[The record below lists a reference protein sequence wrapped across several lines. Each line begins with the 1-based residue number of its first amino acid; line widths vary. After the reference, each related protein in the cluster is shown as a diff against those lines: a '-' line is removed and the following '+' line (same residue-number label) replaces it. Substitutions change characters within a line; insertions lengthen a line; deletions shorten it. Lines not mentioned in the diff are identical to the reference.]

1 MLLGALV
8 AWFLPRV
15 QYGKDNRNE
24 KLEYLGRGPP
34 SRPPP
39 AADAEQVQQEGQRQ
53 QQDSL
58 APRNVLP
65 GEMQQQQNQRQQPWP
80 VSELQSSR
88 EQDGEQP
95 ERSDEE
101 SPHCR

>member
-24 KLEYLGRGPP
+24 KLEYLGRGPRP
-34 SRPPP
+34 RPPP
-39 AADAEQVQQEGQRQ
+39 AADAEQIQQGGQRL

-58 APRNVLP
+58 VPRDVVHP
-65 GEMQQQQNQRQQPWP
+65 EMQLQQNPRSQPLL
-80 VSELQSSR
+80 VGEHQSGR
-88 EQDGEQP
+88 
-95 ERSDEE
+95 
-101 SPHCR
+101 